1 MLCQVCKEHTA
12 TIHLTEISHGQRTE
26 IHICEQCAQKQGI
39 VVKNQVP
46 LNELLSTLLSSQGQE
61 ESAAPGVAGALQDEV
76 CPFCGMTLKK
86 FSQKSL
92 LGCPHDYEVFD
103 QPLRA
108 LITRSQAGHTR
119 HAGKVP
125 SRAPRAMRNHME
137 VVRLR
142 RRLDAAVQAEDYEV
156 AAQIR
161 DQLRKLQ

>member
-1 MLCQVCKEHTA
+1 MLCQYCKEHTA
-12 TIHLTEISHGQRTE
+12 TIHLTEISNGHRTE

-46 LNELLSTLLSSQGQE
+46 LNELLSSLLSAQSSDE
-61 ESAAPGVAGALQDEV
+61 ATSEGASSLQATV

-103 QPLRA
+103 QSLRPLIA
-108 LITRSQAGHTR
+108 RSQAGHTR
-119 HAGKVP
+119 HCGKVP

-142 RRLDAAVQAEDYEV
+142 RRLDDAVRAEDYEV
-156 AAQIR
+156 AAEIR
-161 DQLRKLQ
+161 DQIRKLE